1 MKVVIQMSVSA
12 PEKEKMDVNS
22 RYSERVFESV
32 KTNTSN
38 SYLYTKRFLDIAG
51 SVVGIILL
59 IPLLL
64 LVGLMIK
71 MEDPTG
77 PVFFKQKRVGKH
89 GRTFDMY
96 KFRSM
101 VCNAEDLKASLLQ
114 QNEASGPVF
123 KIKSDPRITNI
134 GKFIRK
140 TSIDELPQLV
150 NVLKGDMSIVGP
162 RPALPDEVAQYTN
175 YEKQR
180 ISVTPGLTCFWQ
192 VNGRSN
198 ISFQEWVEMDLDY
211 IRNRNTMMDI
221 KLIFKT
227 VLVLFG
233 SKDAY

>member
-12 PEKEKMDVNS
+12 PEKEKMDVNT

-38 SYLYTKRFLDIAG
+38 GYLYTKRFLDIAG
-51 SVVGIILL
+51 SLMGLIML
-59 IPLLL
+59 IPLFLIVSLL
-64 LVGLMIK
+64 IK
-71 MEDPTG
+71 MEDPQG

-89 GRTFDMY
+89 GKSFDMY

-101 VCNAEDLKASLLQ
+101 VCNAEDLKASLLK

-123 KIKSDPRITNI
+123 KIKSDPRITKI

-150 NVLKGDMSIVGP
+150 NVLSGDMSIVGP

-211 IRNRNTMMDI
+211 IRTRNTMMDI
-221 KLIFKT
+221 KLILKT
-227 VLVLFG
+227 ILVLFG

>member
-12 PEKEKMDVNS
+12 PEKEKMDINS

-211 IRNRNTMMDI
+211 IRNRNTMIDI

>member
-12 PEKEKMDVNS
+12 PEKEKMNVNT
-22 RYSERVFESV
+22 RYSEMVFESV

-38 SYLYTKRFLDIAG
+38 GYLYTKRFLDIAG
-51 SVVGIILL
+51 SLVGL
-59 IPLLL
+59 IALVPLLL
-64 LVGLMIK
+64 IVSLLIK
-71 MEDPTG
+71 LEDPQG
-77 PVFFKQKRVGKH
+77 PIFFKQKRVGKN
-89 GRTFDMY
+89 GKTFDMY

-123 KIKSDPRITNI
+123 KIKSDPRITKI

-150 NVLKGDMSIVGP
+150 NVLNGDMSIVGP

-227 VLVLFG
+227 ILVLFG

>member
-12 PEKEKMDVNS
+12 PEKEKINLNI
-22 RYSERVFESV
+22 RYSEAVFESV

-38 SYLYTKRFLDIAG
+38 GYLYTKRFLDIAG
-51 SVVGIILL
+51 S
-59 IPLLL
+59 
-64 LVGLMIK
+64 LVGLIMLMPLFLLIGLLIK
-71 MEDPTG
+71 MEDPRG

-89 GRTFDMY
+89 GETFDMY

-101 VCNAEDLKASLLQ
+101 VCNAEDLKASLQQ

-123 KIKSDPRITNI
+123 KIKSDPRITKI

-150 NVLKGDMSIVGP
+150 NVLNGDMTVVGP

-198 ISFQEWVEMDLDY
+198 ISFQEWVEMDLEY
-211 IRNRNTMMDI
+211 IRTRNTTMDI

-227 VLVLFG
+227 ILVLFG

>member
-12 PEKEKMDVNS
+12 PEKEKIDLNI
-22 RYSERVFESV
+22 RYSETVFESV

-38 SYLYTKRFLDIAG
+38 GYLYTKRFLDIVG
-51 SVVGIILL
+51 S
-59 IPLLL
+59 
-64 LVGLMIK
+64 LVGLIMLMPLFLLIGLLIK
-71 MEDPTG
+71 MEDPQG

-89 GRTFDMY
+89 GGTFDMY

-101 VCNAEDLKASLLQ
+101 VCNAEDLKASLQQ

-123 KIKSDPRITNI
+123 KIKSDPRITKI

-150 NVLKGDMSIVGP
+150 NVLNGDMTVVGP

-198 ISFQEWVEMDLDY
+198 ISFQEWVEMDLEY
-211 IRNRNTMMDI
+211 IRTRNTTMDI

-227 VLVLFG
+227 ILVLFG

>member
-1 MKVVIQMSVSA
+1 MTVSA
-12 PEKEKMDVNS
+12 PEKEKTNVKT
-22 RYSERVFESV
+22 RYNENVFESV
-32 KTNTSN
+32 KTNTGN
-38 SYLYTKRFLDIAG
+38 GYLYTKRILDVIGSTMGLIMLMPLFLVI
-51 SVVGIILL
+51 SLL
-59 IPLLL
+59 IKL
-64 LVGLMIK
+64 
-71 MEDPTG
+71 ENPTG
-77 PVFFKQKRVGKH
+77 PVFFKQKRIGKH
-89 GRTFDMY
+89 GKTFDMY

-101 VCNAEDLKASLLQ
+101 VCNAEELKASLQQ

-123 KIKSDPRITNI
+123 KIKSDPRITKI
-134 GKFIRK
+134 GTFIRR

-150 NVLKGDMSIVGP
+150 NVLKGEMTIVGP

-198 ISFQEWVEMDLDY
+198 ISFKEWVEMDLDY
-211 IRNRNTMMDI
+211 IRNRTTAVDI

-227 VLVLFG
+227 ILVLFG

>member
-12 PEKEKMDVNS
+12 PEKEKIDLNI
-22 RYSERVFESV
+22 RYSETVFESV

-38 SYLYTKRFLDIAG
+38 GYLYTKRFLDIVG
-51 SVVGIILL
+51 S
-59 IPLLL
+59 
-64 LVGLMIK
+64 LVGLIMLMPLFLFIGLLIK
-71 MEDPTG
+71 MEDPQG

-89 GRTFDMY
+89 GGTFDMY

-101 VCNAEDLKASLLQ
+101 VCNAEDLKASLQQ

-123 KIKSDPRITNI
+123 KIKSDPRITKI

-150 NVLKGDMSIVGP
+150 NVLNGDMTVVGP

-198 ISFQEWVEMDLDY
+198 ISFQEWVEMDLEY
-211 IRNRNTMMDI
+211 IRTRNTTMDI

-227 VLVLFG
+227 ILVLFG

>member
-1 MKVVIQMSVSA
+1 MTVSA
-12 PEKEKMDVNS
+12 PEKEKMNVKT
-22 RYSERVFESV
+22 RYSENVFESV

-38 SYLYTKRFLDIAG
+38 GYLYTKRFLDIVG
-51 SVVGIILL
+51 S
-59 IPLLL
+59 
-64 LVGLMIK
+64 LVGLIILMPLFLLISLLIK
-71 MEDPTG
+71 VENPTG
-77 PVFFKQKRVGKH
+77 PVIFKQKRVGKH
-89 GRTFDMY
+89 GKTFDMY

-101 VCNAEDLKASLLQ
+101 VCNAEDLKASLQQ

-123 KIKSDPRITNI
+123 KMKSDPRITKI

-150 NVLKGDMSIVGP
+150 NVFKGDMTIVGP

-198 ISFQEWVEMDLDY
+198 ISFKEWVEMDLDY
-211 IRNRNTMMDI
+211 IRCRTTLVDI
-221 KLIFKT
+221 KLICKT
-227 VLVLFG
+227 ILVLFG

>member
-12 PEKEKMDVNS
+12 PEKEKIDLNI
-22 RYSERVFESV
+22 RYNESVFESV

-38 SYLYTKRFLDIAG
+38 GYLYTKRFLDIAG
-51 SVVGIILL
+51 S
-59 IPLLL
+59 
-64 LVGLMIK
+64 LVGLIMLMPLFLIIGLLIK
-71 MEDPTG
+71 MEDPQG

-89 GRTFDMY
+89 GGTFDMY

-101 VCNAEDLKASLLQ
+101 VCNAEDLKASLQQ

-123 KIKSDPRITNI
+123 KIKSDPRITKI
-134 GKFIRK
+134 GKIIRK

-150 NVLKGDMSIVGP
+150 NVLNGDMTVVGP

-211 IRNRNTMMDI
+211 IRNRNTTMDI

-227 VLVLFG
+227 ILVLFG

>member
-12 PEKEKMDVNS
+12 PEKEKMDINS

>member
-1 MKVVIQMSVSA
+1 MRR
-12 PEKEKMDVNS
+12 P
-22 RYSERVFESV
+22 RTERF
-32 KTNTSN
+32 
-38 SYLYTKRFLDIAG
+38 
-51 SVVGIILL
+51 
-59 IPLLL
+59 
-64 LVGLMIK
+64 
-71 MEDPTG
+71 
-77 PVFFKQKRVGKH
+77 
-89 GRTFDMY
+89 
-96 KFRSM
+96 
-101 VCNAEDLKASLLQ
+101 
-114 QNEASGPVF
+114 
-123 KIKSDPRITNI
+123 
-134 GKFIRK
+134 
-140 TSIDELPQLV
+140 DELPQLV

-211 IRNRNTMMDI
+211 IRNRNTMIDI

>member
-12 PEKEKMDVNS
+12 PEKEKMNIKT
-22 RYSERVFESV
+22 RYSELVFESV

-38 SYLYTKRFLDIAG
+38 GYLYTKRFLDIIG
-51 SVVGIILL
+51 S
-59 IPLLL
+59 
-64 LVGLMIK
+64 LVGLIMLIPVFLIISLLIK
-71 MEDPTG
+71 MEDPKG

-101 VCNAEDLKASLLQ
+101 VSNAEDLKAALQQ

-123 KIKSDPRITNI
+123 KIKSDPRITKI

-150 NVLKGDMSIVGP
+150 NVLSGDMTIVGP

-198 ISFQEWVEMDLDY
+198 ISFKEWVEMDLEY
-211 IRNRNTMMDI
+211 IRKRSTALDI
-221 KLIFKT
+221 KLICKT
-227 VLVLFG
+227 ILVLFG

>member
-1 MKVVIQMSVSA
+1 MKVVIRMSVSA
-12 PEKEKMDVNS
+12 PEKEKMDINT
-22 RYSERVFESV
+22 RYSERMFESV

-38 SYLYTKRFLDIAG
+38 GYLYTKRFLDITG
-51 SVVGIILL
+51 SLVGLIILL
-59 IPLLL
+59 PLFLL
-64 LVGLMIK
+64 ISLLIK

-89 GRTFDMY
+89 GKAFDMY

-123 KIKSDPRITNI
+123 KIKSDPRITKI

-150 NVLKGDMSIVGP
+150 NVLNGEMSIVGP

-221 KLIFKT
+221 KLILKT
-227 VLVLFG
+227 ILVLFG